1 MRGGRRKGAIRPS
14 SFGQLALVRPWLSP
28 LRPWLG
34 LVISKMEY
42 AIEGPCGRGLW
53 VFKVR
58 SRLEGDLNKRVE
70 GIKSFV

>member
-14 SFGQLALVRPWLSP
+14 SFGQLALVRPRLSP
-28 LRPWLG
+28 LRPWLS

-53 VFKVR
+53 VFKWMLIASV
-58 SRLEGDLNKRVE
+58 SLNNEVLESHKD
-70 GIKSFV
+70 